1 MSPGPG
7 SHHSSCLWT
16 WFQGRLDEFQA
27 LEIQEDLT
35 GGLVVAWWP
44 HVTAM
49 ATRHCHG
56 HTSPP
61 WPVWSC
67 RHPTRWC
74 GLWPCGAWQVCGAIA
89 VSPEGKS
96 TTNVCSEPSPQGTDW
111 TCPVQRV
118 ALARADHG
126 LVGHRAPLAGPGG
139 RSRYAGLR
147 EPGKRPRCWPLRLRA
162 VCPHRCLAFGKASV
176 SEGP

>member
-49 ATRHCHG
+49 A
-56 HTSPP
+56 SLELPAP
-61 WPVWSC
+61 DSVVWAVAM
-67 RHPTRWC
+67 R
-74 GLWPCGAWQVCGAIA
+74 GAWQVCGAIA

-118 ALARADHG
+118 ALARVDHG
-126 LVGHRAPLAGPGG
+126 FVGHRAPLAGPGG

-147 EPGKRPRCWPLRLRA
+147 ESGKRPRCCPLRLRA